1 MSHNELSW
9 DIRMCFNIHYICH
22 PRTLEEWDRN
32 NRRRRK
38 VPMVMPGAGHWG
50 VTLSPPET
58 EHGGRLA
65 RYWPQAWVSPTLHT
79 LTLVS
84 TGLHHTHLRH
94 HRPSGVCCPYWIMS
108 PCLHPNQTCKPCFI
122 RLECLHLKTFSDR
135 KFQGPLLI
143 KPLSAFWILYS
154 PLFQTLLTFYMSH
167 RYLLFRSQDK
177 WTGNNNNGLT
187 NNTN

>member
-1 MSHNELSW
+1 MRQEKQEEEEGSHGDAGSW
-9 DIRMCFNIHYICH
+9 ALRSHI
-22 PRTLEEWDRN
+22 
-32 NRRRRK
+32 
-38 VPMVMPGAGHWG
+38 
-50 VTLSPPET
+50 VTT
-58 EHGGRLA
+58 GDWAWRLA
-65 RYWPQAWVSPTLHT
+65 GSL
-79 LTLVS
+79 LTSGLGIADTIYTD
-84 TGLHHTHLRH
+84 TGLHRSPPHLRH

-122 RLECLHLKTFSDR
+122 RLECSHLKTFSDR